1 MRYILIK
8 GVRPECRPEWA
19 GNLGKLSR
27 IKASKVQAL
36 VGANV
41 SFEEFRKV
49 SGVAAIA
56 AATAQLNSRLAARGV
71 LSDSACAV
79 CGMRVSTCAA
89 LAGLK
94 PSRTVLTCV
103 CAAAG
108 WPEVP

>member
-1 MRYILIK
+1 M
-8 GVRPECRPEWA
+8 RPECRPEWA

-56 AATAQLNSRLAARGV
+56 AATAQLNARLTARGA

-79 CGMRVSTCAA
+79 CGMRLYTPAA
-89 LAGLK
+89 LTGSE
-94 PSRTVLTCV
+94 PSRTVITCV
-103 CAAAG
+103 CAATG
-108 WPEVP
+108 WPEVL